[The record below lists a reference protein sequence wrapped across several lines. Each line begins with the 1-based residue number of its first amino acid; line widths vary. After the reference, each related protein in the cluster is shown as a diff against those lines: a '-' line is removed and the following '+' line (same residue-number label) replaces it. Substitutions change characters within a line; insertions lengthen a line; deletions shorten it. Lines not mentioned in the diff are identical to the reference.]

1 MKVLVCDKTE
11 KEYIEQMRAA
21 GLTVDVRDDITPEEL
36 PSVLP
41 AYDAMVVRSRTKVR
55 QPLID
60 VCPDLKVI
68 VRGGVGLD
76 TIDHE
81 YAKSKGIAVMNTPM
95 ASSASVAELAIGYM
109 FMLARSLYKAT
120 SSMKGEK
127 WDKKAFEG
135 DEIGG
140 KTLGLIGVGNIGR
153 EVAKRASA
161 LGMSVL
167 AYDPYVKGALEA
179 QLVPLDE
186 LLARADYISLHLP
199 KTKESAGMIGPD
211 QFAKMKDGVRIIN
224 CARGG
229 IIDEA
234 ALYQALTSGK
244 VAGAA
249 LDVYAE
255 EPPTDW
261 KLLKLDNVIGSPHIG
276 AATREAQGR
285 VGAEVAE
292 KLIASDLPD
301 DPYCHVDLMAYFP
314 DEIRVGYEGQVVWA
328 PSKPDGQPRRCLD
341 TSKAKAYFGFQAR
354 MSFDDGLKR
363 TIDWYSDR
371 RAHGQP

>member
-1 MKVLVCDKTE
+1 MKILICDKTE

-21 GLTVDVRDDITPEEL
+21 GLTVDVRDDITAEEL
-36 PSVLP
+36 PNVLP
-41 AYDAMVVRSRTKVR
+41 AYDGMVVRSRTKVR

-60 VCPDLKVI
+60 ACPNLKVI

-109 FMLARSLYKAT
+109 LMLARSLYKAS
-120 SSMKGEK
+120 SSMKAEK

-135 DEIGG
+135 VEIGG
-140 KTLGLIGVGNIGR
+140 KTLGLIGIGNIGR

-167 AYDPYVKGALEA
+167 AYDPFVTQSVEA
-179 QLVPLDE
+179 QLATLDE
-186 LLARADYISLHLP
+186 LLAKSDYISLHLP
-199 KTKESAGMIGPD
+199 KTKDSANMISTE
-211 QFAKMKDGVRIIN
+211 QFGKMKDGVRIIN

-229 IIDEA
+229 IIDEN
-234 ALYQALTSGK
+234 ALYEALSSGK

-249 LDVYAE
+249 LDVFGE

-261 KLLKLDNVIGSPHIG
+261 KLLKLENVIGSPHIG
-276 AATREAQGR
+276 AATKEAQGR

-292 KLIASDLPD
+292 KIIAF
-301 DPYCHVDLMAYFP
+301 ANN
-314 DEIRVGYEGQVVWA
+314 G
-328 PSKPDGQPRRCLD
+328 K
-341 TSKAKAYFGFQAR
+341 
-354 MSFDDGLKR
+354 
-363 TIDWYSDR
+363 
-371 RAHGQP
+371 